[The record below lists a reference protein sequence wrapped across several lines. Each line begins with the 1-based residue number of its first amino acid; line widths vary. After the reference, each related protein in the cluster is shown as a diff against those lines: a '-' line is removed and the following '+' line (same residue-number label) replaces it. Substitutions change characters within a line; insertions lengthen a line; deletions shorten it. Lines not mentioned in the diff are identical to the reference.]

1 MHGDYAQQLLEFS
14 DLTPTT
20 LGDADA
26 LAAVLVAA
34 GGAMGLTA
42 LGPPAVRRGPRGWAA
57 SLIGDDG
64 HIVLHT
70 EPDRGR
76 CLLDVVGRSPE
87 ATERASDVIAR
98 RLGARPAG

>member
-1 MHGDYAQQLLEFS
+1 MPAQYAQQLTEFS
-14 DLTPTT
+14 ELTPTT

-34 GGAMGLTA
+34 AGAMGLAA
-42 LGPPAVRRGPRGWAA
+42 LGPPVVRRGPRGWAA

-70 EPDRGR
+70 SPDDGR
-76 CLLDVVGRSPE
+76 CLMDVVARSP
-87 ATERASDVIAR
+87 AAAERGGEVIAR
-98 RLGARPAG
+98 RLGARPAD